1 MKRLIHLSVSVIVL
15 VLVLVGVSASSP
27 YVEERRNAKLQYN
40 ILDSAP
46 FPRTFM
52 VLHRGQWGSNDACLT
67 GKDRDNLL
75 KGRSVFAT
83 LFEAQMEYGDL
94 WKVDIN
100 GDGVCDGSDPAVIP
114 WLEQEVQQLPLN
126 RWGIAPTQN
135 QLAFVHQWGYG
146 GGGPHRDELK
156 TFVEGCDAYWPLRT
170 DTGDKIPWGSS
181 SGNVT
186 YWLTNVYVGGN
197 TCMVDGQAQRYV
209 DWYPN
214 WLYTKLN
221 GVSEWDGIRPDLMGN
236 PHWLFGD
243 ADQDLDGCADNKHI
257 GNSCNPF
264 GPETAE
270 GRQYLD
276 TLYREGNQYMAQ
288 SIHQLFGPTRP
299 NWVIVGGDS
308 WMPESGDEYGFTP
321 SGFAS
326 SGINGTINENWT
338 TDWGATSGK
347 FNSWPSPDLNRFLSF
362 DFAETIR
369 NWGDWRNQPGQTKT
383 YIIQSKWCSNPEHVA
398 ECTNRAIAYREM
410 RFSLAA
416 STMLDAYH
424 SYLHLEPSEE
434 QLTPT
439 GKAVPTWFDEYAVYP
454 GNKAATTIADKQKG
468 IGWLGWPT
476 SEMTAINLDG
486 TLGDTIQSAL
496 NRSDWIDYINNHA
509 WLRYFEHGVAL
520 LNPTGGLIEAAEMP
534 VLDGEFR
541 RIDGTQRGYG
551 NYTVNN
557 GAMWVGPTKPE
568 DALPPYDGLLL
579 IRDEI
584 NNNVQELEL
593 TVTQDS
599 QSGSYYHRSI
609 YGDPPPGCAENRW
622 CNFRHEGATLIGV
635 DWENTSIS
643 NGVLNGMCQQL

>member
-1 MKRLIHLSVSVIVL
+1 
-15 VLVLVGVSASSP
+15 
-27 YVEERRNAKLQYN
+27 
-40 ILDSAP
+40 
-46 FPRTFM
+46 
-52 VLHRGQWGSNDACLT
+52 
-67 GKDRDNLL
+67 
-75 KGRSVFAT
+75 
-83 LFEAQMEYGDL
+83 MEYGDL

-299 NWVIVGGDS
+299 NWVIVGGESLTGARPMNPTWVREIRDLCQVHRVPFLFKQ
-308 WMPESGDEYGFTP
+308 WGWWTPEPIAHWKERHIFPDGEIVHFRGNTKR
-321 SGFAS
+321 
-326 SGINGTINENWT
+326 NGNLL
-338 TDWGATSGK
+338 DGVSHLAHP
-347 FNSWPSPDLNRFLSF
+347 F
-362 DFAETIR
+362 
-369 NWGDWRNQPGQTKT
+369 
-383 YIIQSKWCSNPEHVA
+383 
-398 ECTNRAIAYREM
+398 RE
-410 RFSLAA
+410 R
-416 STMLDAYH
+416 
-424 SYLHLEPSEE
+424 
-434 QLTPT
+434 LTPVE
-439 GKAVPTWFDEYAVYP
+439 KRLAQYFDP
-454 GNKAATTIADKQKG
+454 D
-468 IGWLGWPT
+468 
-476 SEMTAINLDG
+476 
-486 TLGDTIQSAL
+486 
-496 NRSDWIDYINNHA
+496 
-509 WLRYFEHGVAL
+509 
-520 LNPTGGLIEAAEMP
+520 
-534 VLDGEFR
+534 
-541 RIDGTQRGYG
+541 
-551 NYTVNN
+551 
-557 GAMWVGPTKPE
+557 
-568 DALPPYDGLLL
+568 
-579 IRDEI
+579 
-584 NNNVQELEL
+584 EL
-593 TVTQDS
+593 TGFLVS
-599 QSGSYYHRSI
+599 
-609 YGDPPPGCAENRW
+609 
-622 CNFRHEGATLIGV
+622 
-635 DWENTSIS
+635 
-643 NGVLNGMCQQL
+643 